1 MRAKEFITESAIT
14 GSILPDVERTLPAA
28 WVIDKLKNS
37 DFYMQYRFG
46 VSLAGAKG
54 AEQRKQD
61 NVPEF
66 ATETPWGENQVVVS
80 FAGKDPL
87 QHYLDDALRQM
98 GLKPSDAKLVTT
110 PHSEEPSDTVIKSP
124 LSSFKGYPR

>member
-1 MRAKEFITESAIT
+1 MRAREFITESEIV
-14 GSILPDVERTLPAA
+14 GSILPEVEHTLPAA

-46 VSLAGAKG
+46 VSFAGAKG
-54 AEQRKQD
+54 REQRMKD

-66 ATETPWGENQVVVS
+66 ARETPWGENQVVVS
-80 FAGKDPL
+80 FAGKEPT
-87 QHYLDDALRQM
+87 QKYLDDALTQM

-110 PHSEEPSDTVIKSP
+110 PHSEEPTDTGKNS
-124 LSSFKGYPR
+124 LLKGFKGYPR